1 MLLVRNGVHWF
12 SRVSRPEFLGAVE
25 EFRQE
30 HGEIRR
36 ITDEVADAVS
46 PLHRSGFD
54 RSPSSYHGI
63 RMIAED
69 RSRYAVRPFENA
81 QAQLLLEVYP
91 QHAMK
96 RLGGS
101 GGKPRGPA
109 IFGRLAA
116 LSQLP
121 LDVGPRFLRD
131 CRERR
136 GALEAAL
143 AARAAAIAVLT
154 GEVDKSPDE
163 LAPERG
169 DTVRREGWIYGIE
182 GIIDGP

>member
-1 MLLVRNGVHWF
+1 MPPWCPTLSSG
-12 SRVSRPEFLGAVE
+12 RP
-25 EFRQE
+25 
-30 HGEIRR
+30 
-36 ITDEVADAVS
+36 
-46 PLHRSGFD
+46 
-54 RSPSSYHGI
+54 
-63 RMIAED
+63 
-69 RSRYAVRPFENA
+69 
-81 QAQLLLEVYP
+81 EVYP

-96 RLGGS
+96 RLGVS
-101 GGKPRGPA
+101 GGKTRGPA
-109 IFGRLAA
+109 IIGRLAA

-121 LDVGPRFLRD
+121 VDVGPRFLRD